1 METVSHFY
9 TPEEIFNL
17 KKNDYTLPEVVSN
30 NLDKILNV
38 LVSRNNTKKTFTKYS
53 SNNWNNNKYISVIG
67 GQNQEKIKKDIT
79 SILNKIS
86 NNNFES
92 SLQEINKIISKDSSD
107 DISEFI
113 TETIFKNS
121 IKQSIFCKNYVK
133 ILLTIK
139 SDEIIN
145 KKITDFDDYIFEQ
158 KNPKHYKIGYA
169 CFITEI
175 FNIGLFS
182 YEVLS
187 FIINNI
193 VQKILKNKSLS
204 EDYIESL
211 FQINKIMRDKEFL
224 HKLLSKD
231 IEMLVSDKEIPSRCR
246 FKLMDIKDTFN

>member
-1 METVSHFY
+1 MEKVSHFY

-17 KKNDYTLPEVVSN
+17 KKNDCVLPEIVSN
-30 NLDKILNV
+30 NLDKIFNV
-38 LVSRNNTKKTFTKYS
+38 LVSRNNTKKTFAKYT

-67 GQNQEKIKKDIT
+67 NQNQEKNKKDIT

-92 SLQEINKIISKDSSD
+92 TLQELNKIISIDSSN
-107 DISEFI
+107 DISDFI

-121 IKQSIFCKNYVK
+121 IKQSIFCKNYVR

-139 SDEIIN
+139 SDEVIN
-145 KKITDFDDYIFEQ
+145 KKITEFDNYIFE
-158 KNPKHYKIGYA
+158 KENPKHYKTGYA
-169 CFITEI
+169 CFISEI

-182 YEVLS
+182 NEILT
-187 FIINNI
+187 FIIDNI
-193 VQKILKNKSLS
+193 IKKILKSKSLS

-211 FQINKIMRDKEFL
+211 FTINKTVTKRELL
-224 HKLLSKD
+224 HTLLSKD
-231 IEMLVSDKEIPSRCR
+231 IEILVSDKEIPTRCR